1 MAVTSSHQPV
11 LWAPDRLN
19 VLFLTTVIAAL
30 CVAVSV
36 LGEFKSDALN
46 LSVSGVNYQKAM
58 KLMDRAGWQ

>member
-1 MAVTSSHQPV
+1 M
-11 LWAPDRLN
+11 
-19 VLFLTTVIAAL
+19 FLTTVIAAL
-30 CVAVSV
+30 CVAMSV